1 MYRLHLVILNKE
13 SKGFLTQS
21 SWVNYFTE
29 CSDHIDESL
38 QNLLDFIYFSS
49 REESRAFDVKEKYFT
64 SLMMEYS
71 NRVEVENF
79 LSKLK
84 RSRGL
89 QAGEQ
94 MLEKFL
100 SVSTEQ
106 QILLDPQARGQR
118 FFENQKLLD
127 DLSDNKV
134 LKTMSELGLSLS
146 LRNYGRAKRKIKKLI
161 LFDSYRYLF
170 DLGPALFSEDQK
182 IEEFEEKIV
191 EIIRQ
196 SYQQIDDKP
205 LVQMWVYH
213 LSSVFNIEAFN
224 KLKSDLNADWS
235 LSRMRRMLKNHRYGP
250 PFVSFWYDIL
260 SGRTTDSELFSFV
273 RQSTLSNHRNL
284 VDMSSYNDWI
294 FLFFYPSD
302 EEFRDVVHRR
312 MNHLLT
318 RKDDL
323 YFNYL
328 MILLSQRSELRDIF
342 ASSDNQFKEAYFQL
356 RRSFYLKMLSSGRG
370 IDYAVFNL
378 IKMGEY
384 RDSFLWKYVYFY

>member
-1 MYRLHLVILNKE
+1 
-13 SKGFLTQS
+13 
-21 SWVNYFTE
+21 
-29 CSDHIDESL
+29 
-38 QNLLDFIYFSS
+38 
-49 REESRAFDVKEKYFT
+49 
-64 SLMMEYS
+64 MMEYS